1 MKYDVLFYKSRKTS
15 YCEKALKAKLST
27 INMSTNRIIA
37 SVAPTKLGETLCES
51 LTLCNCVVIIGGF
64 TVNDNENLTTVL
76 SRAMSNSGLNLK
88 NARKLKGA
96 IYDGYIIKLNKQM
109 IIALPDNPE
118 EIDFLLN
125 ENFLLYLS
133 SVYSTVIENENE

>member
-15 YCEKALKAKLST
+15 YCEKALKSRLST
-27 INMSTNRIIA
+27 IDMSANRVIA

-64 TVNDNENLTTVL
+64 SINDSENLITVL
-76 SRAMSNSGLNLK
+76 SRAMSNSGLSLK
-88 NARKLKGA
+88 NCRKLKGA
-96 IYDGYIIKLNKQM
+96 IYDGYIIKYNKQI

-125 ENFLLYLS
+125 DSFLEYLKS
-133 SVYSTVIENENE
+133 IYI

>member
-15 YCEKALKAKLST
+15 YCEKALKKKLSE
-27 INMSTNRIIA
+27 INMSVNRIIA

-64 TVNDNENLTTVL
+64 SVNDNENLITVL
-76 SRAMSNSGLNLK
+76 SRAMSNSGLDLR

-118 EIDFLLN
+118 EINFLLN
-125 ENFLLYLS
+125 DSFLTYLR
-133 SVYSTVIENENE
+133 SVYGIE